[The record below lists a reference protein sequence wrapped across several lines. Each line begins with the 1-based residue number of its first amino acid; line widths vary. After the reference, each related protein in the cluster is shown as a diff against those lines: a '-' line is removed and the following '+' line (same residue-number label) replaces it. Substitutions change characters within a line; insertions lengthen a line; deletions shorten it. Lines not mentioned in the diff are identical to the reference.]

1 LKYILLYI
9 ILFACLT
16 HASAQIKISGTVYD
30 STKRNL
36 IESVQIV
43 CTCGTMSFSDS
54 TGSYSIFA
62 SEKDSVFFFF
72 RNKPTQMFAV
82 SEIKDREAFD
92 IALHIYVPGKYKQL
106 KEIIIYGKNR
116 TQDSIENRLQ
126 YDKVFRFDD
135 GGLELNNAAP
145 ESGIGVGLDIESL
158 INMFRFRRNR
168 SMLRF
173 QERLIKE
180 EQDRYIDYR
189 FNENIIE
196 KLTSIEKGEKMRRFM
211 EKYRPEYEWLT
222 TVLDMELYMYIQTAA
237 HTFIHTV
244 PVGKPKQ

>member
-1 LKYILLYI
+1 MKKILSYL
-9 ILFACLT
+9 ILSTFIAP
-16 HASAQIKISGTVYD
+16 SFAQIKISGTVYD

-36 IESVQIV
+36 VEGVQVV

-62 SEKDSVFFFF
+62 GEKDSVFFFF

-116 TQDSIENRLQ
+116 RQDSIENRLQ
-126 YDKVFRFDD
+126 YDKVFRFNG
-135 GGLELNNAAP
+135 GGLELSNAAP
-145 ESGIGVGLDIESL
+145 GSGIGVGLDIESL
-158 INMFRFRRNR
+158 INMFRFRHNR
-168 SMLRF
+168 SMQRF

-189 FNENIIE
+189 FNENIVE

-222 TVLDMELYMYIQTAA
+222 TVLDIELYMYIQAAA
-237 HTFIHTV
+237 HTFINTV
-244 PVGKPKQ
+244 PVGKPKR

>member
-1 LKYILLYI
+1 MKHVIVY
-9 ILFACLT
+9 LFLT
-16 HASAQIKISGTVYD
+16 VFAFNASAQIKISGSIYD

-36 IESVQIV
+36 VEGVQIV

-54 TGSYSIFA
+54 TGSYSIYA
-62 SEKDSVFFFF
+62 SERDSVFFFF

-116 TQDSIENRLQ
+116 KQDSIENRLQ
-126 YDKVFRFDD
+126 YDKVFTFKG
-135 GGLELNNAAP
+135 GGLELSNAAP

-158 INMFRFRRNR
+158 INMFRFRHNR
-168 SMLRF
+168 TMQRF

-189 FNENIIE
+189 FNETIIE
-196 KLTSIEKGEKMRRFM
+196 KLTSLEKGEKMRRFM

-222 TVLDMELYMYIQTAA
+222 TVLDIELYMYIQAAA
-237 HTFIHTV
+237 HNFNYTG
-244 PVGKPKQ
+244 PAGKPKR